1 MSVVI
6 SVVIGYVLDM
16 LIGTPKIL
24 KKGKLL
30 ILKGLKN
37 LYSKISDKL
46 AMVITII
53 FIVFS
58 GLIVYGIIYCVEY
71 YNMIA
76 SIVLQSIICYFCISC
91 KLIKTSAESVHKAL
105 KRGYIKNATR
115 LFSKITENGQIDEPK
130 EIAENI
136 IVMIMD
142 SSIDKVIAPIFFIML
157 FGGTGGI
164 VYKIIVII
172 NDATGNIIARILKN
186 IAELIPTRIALIF
199 MLVSA
204 KVLKLD
210 CKAGLKILNRDR
222 YNVSS
227 LNRGLPLS
235 FCAGAL
241 GIQLKSKKTG
251 VVIGDAK
258 RDVNHNDIT
267 KSFELINIASLL
279 TLVGLVA
286 IRLIFVI
293 HI

>member
-37 LYSKISDKL
+37 LYSKLSDKL
-46 AMVITII
+46 ALVVTIFVLI
-53 FIVFS
+53 FSAV
-58 GLIVYGIIYCVEY
+58 IVYGITYCIEY

-115 LFSKITENGQIDEPK
+115 LFNKITENGQTDEPK

-157 FGGTGGI
+157 FGGTGGV
-164 VYKIIVII
+164 VYKLIVLI
-172 NDATGNIIARILKN
+172 NDATGNVLARILKN
-186 IAELIPTRIALIF
+186 IAELIPTRIAMIF
-199 MLVSA
+199 MFVSG
-204 KVLKLD
+204 KVLKLN
-210 CKAGLKILNRDR
+210 CKDGIKILGRDR
-222 YNVSS
+222 YKVSS
-227 LNRGLPLS
+227 LNRGLPLA

-258 RDVNHNDIT
+258 RDINHNDIV

-286 IRLIFVI
+286 IRLIFVLYI
-293 HI
+293 

>member
-16 LIGTPKIL
+16 IIGTPKIL

-30 ILKGLKN
+30 ILKELKN
-37 LYSKISDKL
+37 FYGKISGSL
-46 AMVITII
+46 AIFVTI
-53 FIVFS
+53 FIIAFS
-58 GLIVYGIIYCVEY
+58 GAIVYGIIYFVEY

-76 SIVLQSIICYFCISC
+76 SIMLQSIICYFCISC

-115 LFSKITENGQIDEPK
+115 LFNKITEKGQTDEPK

-157 FGGTGGI
+157 FGGTGGV
-164 VYKIIVII
+164 VYKVLVLI

-186 IAELIPTRIALIF
+186 IAELIPTRVAMIF
-199 MLVSA
+199 ILVSA
-204 KVLKLD
+204 KVLKLN
-210 CKAGLKILNRDR
+210 CKSGLKILNRDR

-227 LNRGLPLS
+227 INRGLPLA

-251 VVIGDAK
+251 VIIGDAK
-258 RDVNHNDIT
+258 RDVNYNDII

-279 TLVGLVA
+279 TLVGLVV
-286 IRLIFVI
+286 IRLIFVLYV
-293 HI
+293 